1 MRYERFLAFLSF
13 PARGPLLGELR
24 YFFMGSELGHRLRPT
39 VEREKLYNLVLELRK
54 EGLSYNAIIERV
66 RAEQGVTLRKSHV
79 SEWVNGK
86 HKPFGYVRAFD
97 AKPCPELAYVIGV
110 KMGDAS
116 TSVGHYN
123 YMIKL
128 RVIDKEF
135 AEEFSR
141 CLGVILSRS
150 APRVRWHEKTHAW
163 HTELSSLLLQNL
175 LRRDLKD
182 LVPIIKHCQRC
193 EGAFLRGFYDS
204 EAGFSGRSLRVSN
217 GHEDVLVL
225 VCELLDSLGIE
236 HTGVHLSKR
245 AGALV
250 LIKGKFYRQNLD
262 KMYVYVRVRSLSAFR
277 DKVGF
282 AIMRKKVELD
292 RALNRSLSSGSDLL

>member
-1 MRYERFLAFLSF
+1 
-13 PARGPLLGELR
+13 
-24 YFFMGSELGHRLRPT
+24 MGSKLGHRLRPT
-39 VEREKLYNLVLELRK
+39 VERERLYLLVLEQRK

-79 SEWVNGK
+79 SEWVNRK
-86 HKPFGYVRAFD
+86 HRAFD
-97 AKPCPELAYVIGV
+97 PKPCPELAYVIGV

-116 TSVGHYN
+116 TSTGRHNYN

-135 AEEFSR
+135 ASEFSR
-141 CLGVILSRS
+141 CLGVILGRS
-150 APRVRWHEKTHAW
+150 PPAVKWDEKKGLW
-163 HTELSSLLLQNL
+163 HTQVSSLLLQKL
-175 LRRDLKD
+175 LRRDLED
-182 LVPIIKHCQRC
+182 LIPIIKHCQIC
-193 EGAFLRGFYDS
+193 QGAFLRGFYDS

-217 GHEDVLVL
+217 GHKDVLIL

-236 HTGVHLSKR
+236 NTGVHLSKK

-250 LIKGKFYRQNLD
+250 LIKGRFYRQNLD
-262 KMYVYVRVRSLSAFR
+262 KMYVYVRVRSLAAFR

-282 AIMRKKVELD
+282 AITRKKVGLE
-292 RALNRSLSSGSDLL
+292 RAINHRRSNGSDRLEKH